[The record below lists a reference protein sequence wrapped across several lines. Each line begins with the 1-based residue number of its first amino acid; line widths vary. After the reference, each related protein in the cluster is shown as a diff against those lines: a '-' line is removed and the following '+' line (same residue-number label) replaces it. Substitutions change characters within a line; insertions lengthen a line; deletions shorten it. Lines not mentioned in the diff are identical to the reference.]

1 MWVIGLV
8 GCILPSVTTVQPP
21 SATRVYVDGK
31 EAEAETVAMREVRVV
46 ARERSFILVGLLRR
60 ELWS

>member
-8 GCILPSVTTVQPP
+8 VCILPSVTTVQPP

-31 EAEAETVAMREVRVV
+31 EAETVAMREVRVV
-46 ARERSFILVGLLRR
+46 ARERSFILVGLLRI